1 MTETSSLAV
10 AVASISAAVL
20 ALLGVDYYA
29 LLWGV
34 IGAVFSLLYS
44 DPIGRRRAIITVL
57 VSSFVGAA
65 VGSAIAEQSGARSLL
80 IVAALIC
87 AAGARPIVA
96 TGIQVVVSRV
106 GRLAG
111 SGEPPVPPAQ

>member
-10 AVASISAAVL
+10 AVASVSAAVL

-34 IGAVFSLLYS
+34 IGAVISALWGESL
-44 DPIGRRRAIITVL
+44 GRTGAIVTVIT
-57 VSSFVGAA
+57 SSFVGA
-65 VGSAIAEQSGARSLL
+65 GFGTAIAEQSGSRSWL
-80 IVAALIC
+80 IVAALVC

-96 TGIQVVVSRV
+96 TAVQVVVARLKK
-106 GRLAG
+106 LAG
-111 SGEPPVPPAQ
+111 ADPTAPPSQ